1 MSGRLGFEKHISVN
15 NLHIHIHPIHIYIS
29 YTPLN
34 KIQDVPENLVHLR
47 SVIEISP
54 NGFRPIQ
61 KPRQTK
67 PFNSKQ
73 KTTVTIRLSNAG
85 QEFLCRL

>member
-1 MSGRLGFEKHISVN
+1 MSGRLVSEKHISVN
-15 NLHIHIHPIHIYIS
+15 NLRIHIHPIHIYIS

-61 KPRQTK
+61 KTETNK
-67 PFNSKQ
+67 SFKT
-73 KTTVTIRLSNAG
+73 KTTVTVRLSNDDRK
-85 QEFLCRL
+85 FPSRV